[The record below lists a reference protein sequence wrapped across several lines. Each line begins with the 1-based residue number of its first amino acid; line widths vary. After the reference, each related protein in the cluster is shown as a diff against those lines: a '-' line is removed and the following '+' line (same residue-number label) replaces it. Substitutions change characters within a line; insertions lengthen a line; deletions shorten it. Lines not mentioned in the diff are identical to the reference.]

1 MPQESL
7 QSASQRGF
15 NLCQRLRHTACRRNR
30 TLTERLVAHR
40 VCPSSLPLMAPL
52 LTLVVIGIGVAIMVG
67 AVRLRTLPVL
77 FLLLLVGM
85 ALLPAAVPVVGTL
98 IQTGWHLAQGLP
110 LWLRF
115 VISVLLGITALRL
128 VLSLLLGWRAADE
141 VAADLTTDL
150 IRWAVRVVLYPV
162 RLGIPCVSGGRLFRM
177 FF

>member
-1 MPQESL
+1 
-7 QSASQRGF
+7 
-15 NLCQRLRHTACRRNR
+15 
-30 TLTERLVAHR
+30 
-40 VCPSSLPLMAPL
+40 MAPL

-77 FLLLLVGM
+77 FLLLLVGT
-85 ALLPAAVPVVGTL
+85 ALLSAAVPVVGTL
-98 IQTGWHLAQGLP
+98 IQTGWHLAQGHP

-162 RLGIPCVSGGRLFRM
+162 RLGGAAFPDVFLAMGREVQGLFPSNSTIAVHSPVIRGNNHG
-177 FF
+177 